1 METANSVN
9 LQVAKDFSV
18 PVQRLYEAW
27 ITEPDLKAWWHP
39 MGNTLARLVNDI
51 KEGGTVRYEF
61 ATEEGA
67 HSFTISGVYKEVE
80 QGKHLQYT
88 WNWEVPSNAV
98 ENAEFLLTI
107 DFKESGNGSRLEVS
121 QDNFKDEESVQPH
134 REGWEKALED
144 LKQYLERKG

>member
-1 METANSVN
+1 MQTANAVN
-9 LQVAKDFSV
+9 LHVAKDFSV
-18 PVQRLYEAW
+18 PAERLYEAW
-27 ITEPDLKAWWHP
+27 VTEPDLKAWWRP
-39 MGNTLARLVNDI
+39 MGNVLTRLINDI

-61 ATEEGA
+61 ATEGGE
-67 HSFTISGVYKEVE
+67 HSFTINGTYKKVE

-107 DFKESGNGSRLEVS
+107 NFLPQGAGSRLEVS

-144 LKQYLERKG
+144 LKQYLEHKG